1 MFSPLQRACSQDQ
14 WLEVELML
22 QGGEDPDQGEWP
34 PICICALKKAHRSA
48 CMLVGHMCDV
58 DRKTPAGLTAC
69 LISAH
74 EGNLEILELLVECG
88 ARLSGEEILMAA
100 KKGRAKMIPYLMEV
114 GPLHEAP
121 LALVRAAY
129 RGHAETVRCLL
140 RGGVIPEGKALIGA
154 AAEGHT
160 RVCKVLLRGGAPFM
174 QVSLL
179 LAERMGHEETARY
192 LRRKGRRCAHCWESK
207 GLKKCGRCLEVYYCS
222 KECQKMHW
230 GLHREV
236 CI

>member
-1 MFSPLQRACSQDQ
+1 MFSPLQSACAKDE
-14 WLEVELML
+14 WWVAEALI
-22 QGGEDPDQGEWP
+22 QGGSDPDRGEWP
-34 PICICALKKAHRSA
+34 PICVCALKGAHKAA
-48 CMLVGHMCDV
+48 CVLVANMCDV
-58 DRKTPAGLTAC
+58 DLQTPAGLTAC

-88 ARLSGEEILMAA
+88 ARLSGEELLMAA
-100 KKGRAKMIPYLMEV
+100 KKGRAHLISFLMEM

-140 RGGVIPEGKALIGA
+140 REGVIPEGKALIGA

-160 RVCKVLLRGGAPFM
+160 QVCKVLLRGGAPFM
-174 QVSLL
+174 RVSLL

-192 LRRKGRRCAHCWESK
+192 LRRKGRRCAHCWGSN
-207 GLKKCGRCLEVYYCS
+207 GLKKCGGCLEVYYCS
-222 KECQKMHW
+222 KECQRIHW